1 MLVQKRKQ
9 MLLQKKKKK
18 ADADN
23 NEIKIKFGVL
33 TSHLHKRPKLPA
45 LLTVTELQF

>member
-9 MLLQKKKKK
+9 MLLQKKKT
-18 ADADN
+18 DADN

>member
-1 MLVQKRKQ
+1 MSKVLDVQNAGSE
-9 MLLQKKKKK
+9 KK

>member
-9 MLLQKKKKK
+9 MLLQKKKK

-23 NEIKIKFGVL
+23 NKIKIKFGVL